1 MSFLTHLECVSCSGQ
16 YRPNQPHN
24 LCACGSPLFAR
35 YELQEVSKTLSP
47 EKLARRD
54 RTLWRYRELLPVESE
69 VNVISLGEGVSP
81 LIQAKKLGRKFGL
94 ESLFL
99 KDETFQPTGSFKARG
114 MAVAI
119 SKAKELGIRKI
130 CLPSA
135 GNAGSAAAAYSAA
148 AGLEAFVFMPEDVEE
163 VCQQECQAYGAVLD
177 LAGKSIRDSAQA
189 MNAHKQPDWFDI
201 STLKEPYRVEGK
213 KIMGYEIAEQ
223 MGWQLPDA
231 IFYPTGGGTGLIGMW
246 KAFGEMEELGW
257 IGSKKPRM
265 FVVQAEG
272 CAPIVKAFKENQER
286 SQECQNPQ
294 TQATGIKVPK
304 ALADFLILRIV
315 RESKGEAV
323 SVREE
328 QIQDSFRLC
337 ARQEGMMFCP
347 EGAAALAG
355 LQKLAGQGKI
365 SPGEKVVVFNTG
377 SAIKYP
383 SFLKQV
389 LG

>member
-1 MSFLTHLECVSCSGQ
+1 M
-16 YRPNQPHN
+16 
-24 LCACGSPLFAR
+24 
-35 YELQEVSKTLSP
+35 
-47 EKLARRD
+47 
-54 RTLWRYRELLPVESE
+54 
-69 VNVISLGEGVSP
+69 ISLGEGVSP